1 MKLSVHAVYDYL
13 QRNIMNLN
21 GRNNKVS
28 LVFFY
33 LLKFDRKENA
43 LCFILVLQINS
54 GAGRDIKEVSGV

>member
-1 MKLSVHAVYDYL
+1 MKLSVHAGYDYL

-33 LLKFDRKENA
+33 LLKFDRKGNA